1 MKMFE
6 KINADMVQAMKDKNK
21 FNLSVLRMLK
31 SALQLEK
38 INKKDDLSDD
48 DVIAVIKKQ
57 VKMRNDSITEF
68 KKFDRT
74 EEIENLEQEVAVL
87 KAYLPEELSE
97 EAIDEKIE
105 EAFQKVNPTSMKDMG
120 LIMKEL
126 QTIASQ
132 ADMSIVSKKVKDKL
146 LGL

>member
-1 MKMFE
+1 MMFE
-6 KINADMVQAMKDKNK
+6 RINVDMVQAMKEKNK

-74 EEIENLEQEVAVL
+74 EEIKNLEKEVAVL

-105 EAFQKVNPTSMKDMG
+105 EVFQKVNPTSMKDMG

>member
-1 MKMFE
+1 MFE
-6 KINADMVQAMKDKNK
+6 KINADMVQAMKEKNK

-38 INKKDDLSDD
+38 INKKGDLEDN

-74 EEIENLEQEVAVL
+74 EEIDNLEREILVL
-87 KAYLPEELSE
+87 IAYLPEELSA
-97 EAIDEKIE
+97 EAIDGKID
-105 EAFQKVNPTSMKDMG
+105 EAFQKINPTSMKDMG

-126 QTIASQ
+126 QSIASQ
-132 ADMSIVSKKVKDKL
+132 ADMSVVSKKVKDKIMEL
-146 LGL
+146 

>member
-1 MKMFE
+1 MMFE
-6 KINADMVQAMKDKNK
+6 RINVDMVQAMKEKNK

-74 EEIENLEQEVAVL
+74 EEIENLEKEVAVL

-105 EAFQKVNPTSMKDMG
+105 EVFQKVNPTSMKDMG

>member
-1 MKMFE
+1 MFE
-6 KINADMVQAMKDKNK
+6 RINVDMVQAMKEKNK

-74 EEIENLEQEVAVL
+74 EEIKNLEKEVAVL

-105 EAFQKVNPTSMKDMG
+105 EVFQKVNPTSMKDMG